1 MTQNEALALLNVTDG
16 QDPEEQLELVFFEY
30 KQKIYRQLDQVLLY
44 PKWINALENLSK
56 AAETLLLPSE
66 NQEFTVPEAPIF
78 SSDATLVDLYNQQQ
92 QIKVK
97 VAHLLYNCVT
107 PKNAL
112 KVLAY
117 YQWIMST
124 SFDFWA
130 QARLSKTEVKLS
142 QQFDPITILAAL
154 KDLAQKGICQLNEL
168 NEQNTPPSLKGWI
181 AWNKALQAKISKI

>member
-142 QQFDPITILAAL
+142 QQFDPIAILVAL

>member
-16 QDPEEQLELVFFEY
+16 QDPEEQFELVFFEY

-56 AAETLLLPSE
+56 AAETLLIPTE
-66 NQEFTVPEAPIF
+66 NQEFTIPEAPIF
-78 SSDATLVDLYNQQQ
+78 SPDTTLVDLYNQQQ
-92 QIKVK
+92 QIKVQ
-97 VAHLLYNCVT
+97 VAHLLYNCVA

-112 KVLAY
+112 KVLEAY
-117 YQWIMST
+117 QKIMRT

-130 QARLSKTEVKLS
+130 QAGHSNTEVKLS
-142 QQFDPITILAAL
+142 QQFDPIAILETL
-154 KDLAQKGICQLNEL
+154 KDLAQKGISHINEL
-168 NEQNTPPSLKGWI
+168 DGQNTPQSLKVWI

>member
-78 SSDATLVDLYNQQQ
+78 SPDATLVDLYNQQQ

-142 QQFDPITILAAL
+142 QQFDPIAILAAL

>member
-16 QDPEEQLELVFFEY
+16 QDPEAQFELVFFDY

-56 AAETLLLPSE
+56 AAETLLIPCE
-66 NQEFTVPEAPIF
+66 NQELTVPEAPFF
-78 SSDATLVDLYNQQQ
+78 SSDTTLVDLYNQQQ

-97 VAHLLYNCVT
+97 VAHLLYNCAA

-112 KVLAY
+112 KVLDAY
-117 YQWIMST
+117 QLIIST

-130 QARLSKTEVKLS
+130 QAALSYTEVKLS
-142 QQFDPITILAAL
+142 QQFDPIALLATL
-154 KDLAQKGICQLNEL
+154 KDLAQKGICHLNEL
-168 NEQNTPPSLKGWI
+168 DEQNSPPLLKEWI
-181 AWNKALQAKISKI
+181 SWNKALQAKVSKV

>member
-142 QQFDPITILAAL
+142 QQFDPIAILAAL